1 MNVLNSALVSI
12 GVLFWQLVLPFQPTE
27 SLPAVDVGQYVPV
40 IQSEA
45 EPTLAVGAK
54 AALVEDANTR
64 AQLYAKNAD
73 QSLPIASLTKLMT
86 TYIITRDKS
95 PDDIVVIPDEV
106 KTVQGGENATISLQA
121 GDRVKMRDLLQ
132 AALIPSA
139 NDAAV
144 ALAVWHSGSVENF
157 VTEMNRTAQQL
168 KLDSSKFTNPTGL
181 DPNGSQASAKDLA
194 LLTHFA
200 LASPLIEQYVSRAS
214 GGFRSETGRP
224 YAFVSTNQLL
234 SQKGVKGVKTGYT
247 LSAGQCLITL
257 TEIDGRR
264 VITVVLASPDR
275 FSESRSMINWG
286 TGLDYE

>member
-1 MNVLNSALVSI
+1 MNVLTSALVSI

-27 SLPAVDVGQYVPV
+27 TLPTSEIGRYVPA
-40 IQSEA
+40 IQAED
-45 EPTLAVGAK
+45 EPTLVVGAR

-64 AQLYAKNAD
+64 TQLYAKNKD

-86 TYIITRDKS
+86 AYIIVRDKS

-106 KTVQGGENATISLQA
+106 KTVQGGENATINLA
-121 GDRVKMRDLLQ
+121 VGDRVKMRDLLQ

-139 NDAAV
+139 NDAAI

-157 VTEMNRTAQQL
+157 VSEMNQTAQQL
-168 KLDSSKFTNPTGL
+168 ALSSSKFTNPTGL
-181 DPNGSQASAKDLA
+181 DPNGSQASAQDLA

-200 LASPLIEQYVSRAS
+200 LSDPLIEQYVSRTS
-214 GGFRSETGRP
+214 GGFRSESGRP

-257 TEIDGRR
+257 TELEGRR
-264 VITVVLASPDR
+264 IITVILGSPDR

>member
-1 MNVLNSALVSI
+1 MNPLNAAALSLAVA
-12 GVLFWQLVLPFQPTE
+12 FWQLVLPFEPTK
-27 SLPAVDVGQYVPV
+27 SLPVITTGKYAPV
-40 IQSEA
+40 ITSET
-45 EPTLAVGAK
+45 EPALAVGAK

-64 AQLYAKNAD
+64 QLLYVKNES

-86 TYIITRDKS
+86 AYILTRDRS
-95 PDDIVVIPDEV
+95 PDETVVIPEEV
-106 KTVQGGENATISLQA
+106 KTVQGGENATISLQP

-157 VTEMNRTAQQL
+157 VAEMNRTAQQL
-168 KLDSSKFTNPTGL
+168 RLDASKFTNPTGL

-194 LLTHFA
+194 LLTHYA
-200 LASPLIEQYVSRAS
+200 LENPLIQQYVSS
-214 GGFRSETGRP
+214 TTGSFRSESGKP

-234 SQKGVKGVKTGYT
+234 SQKGVQGVKTGYT

-264 VITVVLASPDR
+264 VITVVLGSPDR